1 MIGSAV
7 IDVVAAVVEH
17 EGRVLLTRRLDG
29 THLGGMWEF
38 PGGKI
43 ADGESHAEALRREI
57 REELD
62 AGVQV
67 HDLMLET
74 THMYPDRAVR
84 LSFYRCTLAGP
95 PRSALGQ
102 EMRWVLPAELG
113 ELQFP
118 EADRELLEFLK
129 RRAASPRP

>member
-7 IDVVAAVVEH
+7 IDVVAAVVQR

-43 ADGESHAEALRREI
+43 ADGESHADALRREI
-57 REELD
+57 LEELD
-62 AGVQV
+62 TDAQI
-67 HDLMLET
+67 HDLVLET
-74 THMYPDRAVR
+74 THAYPDRSVR
-84 LSFYRCTLAGP
+84 LSFYRCTLSGA
-95 PRSALGQ
+95 PRSVLGQ

-118 EADRELLEFLK
+118 EADRELLEILK
-129 RRAASPRP
+129 TQAARP